1 MTETR
6 CTSCGSQMAPKTKL
20 CLECGYD
27 NELGYKIEIHRG
39 DEAEP
44 RKPFPKVYV
53 WSGVAA
59 IALLAALWFVYP
71 LAAIVLL
78 SSVGPL
84 LALAGAVWIVTTA
97 FEESPIHGFICL
109 IGMSI
114 IPDLVTFNLFLAGT
128 GLKVVLQPA
137 FVWLPFFAAMVAMA
151 SALSGLMLAC
161 RKVPFVGFLCLF
173 AIMSGASAALAG
185 NAVFIEG
192 NPVRNFLF
200 VFGLVSFGIPY
211 WLLYGFMEL
220 RRCEP
225 ALYLVAAGIGIGV
238 LGQLGYLAM
247 R

>member
-6 CTSCGSQMAPKTKL
+6 CSSCGSQMAPNTKL

-44 RKPFPKVYV
+44 RKPFPKVYL
-53 WSGVAA
+53 WSGGAVAV
-59 IALLAALWFVYP
+59 LLVALWFVYP
-71 LAAIVLL
+71 LGAIVLL

-97 FEESPIHGFICL
+97 FEESPIQGFLCL
-109 IGMSI
+109 IGMSLV
-114 IPDLVTFNLFLAGT
+114 PDLVTFNLILAGT
-128 GLKVVLQPA
+128 GLRVALQPA
-137 FVWLPFFAAMVAMA
+137 FVWLPFFAALVVMA
-151 SALSGLMLAC
+151 GALSGLMLAC
-161 RKVPFVGFLCLF
+161 RNIPIVGFLFLF
-173 AIMSGASAALAG
+173 AILGGASAALAA
-185 NAVFIEG
+185 NVIFIEG

-211 WLLYGFMEL
+211 WLLYGLMEL
-220 RRCEP
+220 RRCEL